1 MATDVS
7 SVTVRMVEKRD
18 PCGLLRWSLLE
29 AVSVGKEDHE
39 EAGVLATGPVA
50 LTDVLAGV
58 QGTRERVEGWT
69 TLGL

>member
-39 EAGVLATGPVA
+39 EAGVFWPQGP
-50 LTDVLAGV
+50 
-58 QGTRERVEGWT
+58 WP
-69 TLGL
+69 